1 MTAPTKAGEIVV
13 RHCHGIEEF
22 KVCFA
27 LQQAVWGKSDID
39 IPVPMFAVAAETGGQ
54 VLGAYDGERMV
65 GFTLAIAGWRDGRA
79 FIHSHMTAV
88 LEDYRDRGIGRRLK
102 LFQRDDAIERGIF
115 LVEWTFDPL
124 EVKNAYFNLMRLGA
138 IARRYLP
145 NVYGVT
151 SSPLHGGIPTDRLVA
166 EWWLVSPRVNAVL
179 AASANAPQ
187 QSATQQSAPH
197 QSSALHSA
205 HSHARAQIL
214 VPADLP
220 APRQSDL
227 EKSVAVQ
234 SKIRDGFQRWIA
246 KGYAAT
252 AVEVADD
259 GARYILEPWKDSA

>member
-1 MTAPTKAGEIVV
+1 MTAPTKAGEISV

-54 VLGAYDGERMV
+54 ALGAFDGDRMV

-79 FIHSHMTAV
+79 FLHSHMTAV
-88 LEDYRDRGIGRRLK
+88 IEDYRDRGIGRRLK
-102 LFQRDDAIERGIF
+102 LFQRDDALARGIN

-145 NVYGVT
+145 NVYGIT

-166 EWWLVSPRVNAVL
+166 EWWLASPRVEKIL
-179 AASANAPQ
+179 AGRAMAPRLV
-187 QSATQQSAPH
+187 APA
-197 QSSALHSA
+197 QN
-205 HSHARAQIL
+205 RAQIL

-220 APRQSDL
+220 EPRQSDL
-227 EKSVAVQ
+227 AKSLSIQ
-234 SKIRDGFQRWIA
+234 SKIREQFQIWLA

-252 AVEVADD
+252 AVEISAD
-259 GARYILEPWKDSA
+259 GARYMLEPWKDSV

>member
-1 MTAPTKAGEIVV
+1 MTAPTKAGEISV

-22 KVCFA
+22 KICFA

-54 VLGAYDGERMV
+54 VLGAFDGDRMV

-79 FIHSHMTAV
+79 FLHSHMTAV
-88 LEDYRDRGIGRRLK
+88 LENYRDRGIGRRLK
-102 LFQRDDAIERGIF
+102 LFQRDDALARGIA

-166 EWWLVSPRVNAVL
+166 EWWLASPRVEAIL
-179 AASANAPQ
+179 AGRTTTS
-187 QSATQQSAPH
+187 H
-197 QSSALHSA
+197 QPALA
-205 HSHARAQIL
+205 QDRAQIL

-220 APRQSDL
+220 EPRQSDL
-227 EKSVAVQ
+227 AKSVAIQ
-234 SKIRDGFQRWIA
+234 SKIRDQFQRWLA

-252 AVEVADD
+252 AVELGAD